1 MKRAGTGSQGGFT
14 LIEIL
19 GVIAVVAILAAIAIP
34 QLSSYRRRGFDAD
47 VKSNIKNAT
56 ISKEAY
62 YTDKL
67 SYSSGLADLQS
78 WGFLQSPGIN
88 RTRSGGATT
97 FVISGGA
104 TVGCTPG
111 TGIWSFVS
119 TSGITTGAACN

>member
-19 GVIAVVAILAAIAIP
+19 VVIAVVAILAAIAIP

-56 ISKEAY
+56 ISQEAY

-88 RTRSGGATT
+88 ITPSGGETT
-97 FVISGGA
+97 FVISGEA
-104 TVGCTPG
+104 TAGCTPG
-111 TGIWSFVS
+111 TGIWSFAS
-119 TSGITTGAACN
+119 TSGITTGAACD

>member
-19 GVIAVVAILAAIAIP
+19 VVIAVVAILAAIAIP

-56 ISKEAY
+56 IYQEAY

-88 RTRSGGATT
+88 ITPSGGATT

-119 TSGITTGAACN
+119 TSGITTGAACD

>member
-19 GVIAVVAILAAIAIP
+19 VVIAVVAILAAIAIP
-34 QLSSYRRRGFDAD
+34 QLSSYRRRGFDTD

-56 ISKEAY
+56 ISQEAY
-62 YTDKL
+62 YTDKH
-67 SYSSGLADLQS
+67 SYSSGLAGLQS
-78 WGFLQSPGIN
+78 WGFKQSPGVNI
-88 RTRSGGATT
+88 TPSGGATT